1 MHKSPKKYCRDLKT
15 TKHCTGTEIR
25 SQICFRFRGSYTGR
39 KNRFAINL
47 HACKLVANSITNF
60 AINLRMKCFRFA
72 TTKFTSNLQAAL
84 HNLQIYL

>member
-1 MHKSPKKYCRDLKT
+1 MELYLKLCYSLLFYSYKYCLCIFSAT
-15 TKHCTGTEIR
+15 PL
-25 SQICFRFRGSYTGR
+25 TGR

-47 HACKLVANSITNF
+47 HTCKLVANSISNI

-84 HNLQIYL
+84 HNLQIYM

>member
-1 MHKSPKKYCRDLKT
+1 MCLKT
-15 TKHCTGTEIR
+15 QHLKFLDITN
-25 SQICFRFRGSYTGR
+25 YLAPTGR
-39 KNRFAINL
+39 KKRFAINL
-47 HACKLVANSITNF
+47 HACRLVENSITNF

>member
-1 MHKSPKKYCRDLKT
+1 MEVILIGDFNCDW
-15 TKHCTGTEIR
+15 
-25 SQICFRFRGSYTGR
+25 SQIANKNANSQTNTGR